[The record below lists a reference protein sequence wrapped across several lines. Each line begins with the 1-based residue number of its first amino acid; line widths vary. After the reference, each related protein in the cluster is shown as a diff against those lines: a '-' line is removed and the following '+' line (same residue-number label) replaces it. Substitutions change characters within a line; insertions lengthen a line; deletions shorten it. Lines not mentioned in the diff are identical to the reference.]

1 MTNKPTPPSSGSR
14 RAWLR
19 GGMSVVAFMLLW
31 EVASRVFFVPAVL
44 PAPSRIF
51 TEFLNYAGTGKL
63 ARDVLMSVQRVLV
76 GFAWGSM
83 LGAVLGL
90 LLGSFKVAR
99 WLLEPP
105 LQFFRFIPP
114 IAWLTPVLIWFG
126 IGETGKY
133 VLITYTTMFMVMI
146 STYAGVVSIRDNQL
160 RAARCLGASRLQ
172 AFRFVI
178 IPSTLPHIFNGM
190 QIGMANSLQTLVV
203 AEMLAA
209 NEGLGFLIS
218 NSRVS
223 LSTELVYVAIFL
235 LGVLGLLADSSFRR
249 LVARFGSRYRIG

>member
-1 MTNKPTPPSSGSR
+1 MASTLPHRSAQTR
-14 RAWLR
+14 LAWIR
-19 GGMSVVAFMLLW
+19 GMLSVAAFLTAW
-31 EVASRVFFVPAVL
+31 EIASRLFFVPAVL

-51 TEFLNYAGTGKL
+51 MEFVSYASAGKL
-63 ARDVLMSVQRVLV
+63 GHDVFVSVQRVLV
-76 GFAWGSM
+76 GFAWGSL

-90 LLGSFKVAR
+90 LLGSFKAVR

-146 STYAGVVSIRDNQL
+146 STYSGVVGIRPNQL

-172 AFRFVI
+172 VFRHVI
-178 IPSTLPHIFNGM
+178 VPATLPHIFSGM

-209 NEGLGFLIS
+209 NEGLGFLIF

-235 LGVLGLLADSSFRR
+235 LGVLGMLADSGFRK
-249 LVARFGSRYRIG
+249 LVARFGRRYRLG

>member
-1 MTNKPTPPSSGSR
+1 MATETSTTPDRNGS
-14 RAWLR
+14 AWLR
-19 GGMSVVAFMLLW
+19 GTLSVVVFLLAW
-31 EVASRVFFVPAVL
+31 ELVARFFFVPAVL
-44 PAPSRIF
+44 PAPTQIF
-51 TEFLNYAGTGKL
+51 AEFRVYASEGKL
-63 ARDVLMSVQRVLV
+63 GRDVLMSVQRVLV
-76 GFAWGSM
+76 GFVWGSA

-90 LLGSFKVAR
+90 LLGSFKSAR

-146 STYAGVVSIRDNQL
+146 STYSGVVGIRQNQL
-160 RAARCLGASRLQ
+160 RAARCLGANRLQ
-172 AFRFVI
+172 AFRHVI
-178 IPSTLPHIFNGM
+178 IPATLPHIFNGM

-223 LSTELVYVAIFL
+223 LATELVYVAIFL
-235 LGVLGLLADSSFRR
+235 LGVLGLLADSGFRK
-249 LVARFGSRYRIG
+249 LVARLASRYRLG